1 MTIHKMRTPVKAK
14 INAQLPANLAMAS
27 AARWPM
33 VYFSDAREVFSE
45 ILLSASRFRTS
56 SSVISWR
63 ISLSTSFNSLRF
75 SFMLVSFCLFP
86 VNLCK
91 PEISDE

>member
-14 INAQLPANLAMAS
+14 INAQLLANLAMAS

-45 ILLSASRFRTS
+45 ILL
-56 SSVISWR
+56 
-63 ISLSTSFNSLRF
+63 
-75 SFMLVSFCLFP
+75 
-86 VNLCK
+86 
-91 PEISDE
+91 